1 MEIPIDLVVN
11 YIINRYDLGN
21 NNNKNMELTTQQN
34 GWLRMADMKNT
45 LFDELQKAEL
55 QVQSSLEEI
64 NTDNLKSAKSI
75 MASAKDKRMAFTGMI
90 TDKLINPA
98 MEYEKRMQNV
108 INAAAVVELQ
118 MRKKQE
124 EETLQAQALINEET
138 VLRNHI
144 TNEYF
149 RIAAENR
156 LNYQKGIDASY
167 RNCLANRVPVEKIPA
182 MIADMKRILSL
193 FEVPEMTKF
202 QRTLVS
208 DERALQIFQSIEKY
222 DPKMDLMRYQ
232 SEAEKKWI
240 NYEMDL
246 ANADLA
252 IKALEKQAAE
262 REAEIAQEI
271 AIETATNTLIAQAE
285 SITLE
290 TPRIKREVKVIVI
303 ESEAW
308 AKAVI
313 VNFIR
318 VFPVD
323 KLRVKSWSKLT
334 LAQMAEALAKSGAEL
349 HNLKTEEI
357 CK

>member
-1 MEIPIDLVVN
+1 MDYHYNYHTVN
-11 YIINRYDLGN
+11 LGSH
-21 NNNKNMELTTQQN
+21 NKSRMELTQQQS
-34 GWLRMADMKNT
+34 GWLRMADMKNN
-45 LFDELQKAEL
+45 LFDELQRAEL
-55 QVQSSLEEI
+55 QVQSTLEEV
-64 NTDNLKSAKSI
+64 TTENLKSAKSI

-108 INAAAVVELQ
+108 INAAAVVELE

-124 EETLQAQALINEET
+124 EETLQAQAILNEEAA
-138 VLRNHI
+138 LRNHI

-182 MIADMKRILSL
+182 MVADMKNILSM
-193 FEVPEMTKF
+193 FELPEMTKF

-208 DERALQIFQSIEKY
+208 DERAMEIYKSIEKY

-232 SEAEKKWI
+232 HEAEKKWQ

-246 ANADLA
+246 ANAEVA
-252 IKALEKQAAE
+252 IKALEKAAAE

-285 SITLE
+285 TITLE
-290 TPRIKREVKVIVI
+290 TPKIKREVKIIVV

-308 AKAVI
+308 AKAVL

-318 VFPVD
+318 IFPVD

-349 HNLKTEEI
+349 HNLQTEEV

>member
-1 MEIPIDLVVN
+1 M
-11 YIINRYDLGN
+11 GSH
-21 NNNKNMELTTQQN
+21 NKSRMELTTQQN

-45 LFDELQKAEL
+45 LFDELQRAEL

-64 NTDNLKSAKSI
+64 TTENLKSAKSI
-75 MASAKDKRMAFTGMI
+75 MASAKEKRMAFTGMI
-90 TDKLINPA
+90 TDKLINPS
-98 MEYEKRMQNV
+98 MELE
-108 INAAAVVELQ
+108 

-124 EETLQAQALINEET
+124 EETLQAQALINEEAA
-138 VLRNHI
+138 LRNHI

-156 LNYQKGIDASY
+156 LNYQKAIDASY
-167 RNCLANRVPVEKIPA
+167 RNCLRDRIAVDKIPA
-182 MIADMKRILSL
+182 MVQDMKHILSM
-193 FEVPEMTKF
+193 FELPEMAKF
-202 QRTLVS
+202 QRTYVS
-208 DERALQIFQSIEKY
+208 DERAMEIYQSIEKY

-232 SEAEKKWI
+232 SEAEKKWL

-246 ANADLA
+246 ANAEVA

-285 SITLE
+285 TITLE
-290 TPRIKREVKVIVI
+290 TPRIKREVKIIVV

-308 AKAVI
+308 AKAVL

-318 VFPVD
+318 IFPVD

-349 HNLKTEEI
+349 HNLQTEEV

>member
-1 MEIPIDLVVN
+1 M
-11 YIINRYDLGN
+11 GSH
-21 NNNKNMELTTQQN
+21 NKSLMELTTQQN
-34 GWLRMADMKNT
+34 GWLRMADMKNS
-45 LFDELQKAEL
+45 LFDELQRAEL
-55 QVQSSLEEI
+55 QVQSSLEEV
-64 NTDNLKSAKSI
+64 TTENLKSAKSI
-75 MASAKDKRMAFTGMI
+75 MTGAKEKRMAFTGMI

-108 INAAAVVELQ
+108 INAAAVVELE

-124 EETLQAQALINEET
+124 EETLKAQAIINEESA
-138 VLRNHI
+138 LRAHI

-149 RIAAENR
+149 QIAAENR
-156 LNYQKGIDASY
+156 LNYEKAIDASY
-167 RNCLANRVPVEKIPA
+167 RNCLRDRIAVDKIPA
-182 MIADMKRILSL
+182 MVADMKHILSL
-193 FEVPEMTKF
+193 FELPEMAKF
-202 QRTLVS
+202 QRTHVS
-208 DERALQIFQSIEKY
+208 DERAMEIYQSIEKY
-222 DPKMDLMRYQ
+222 DPKLDLMRYQ

-246 ANADLA
+246 ANAEAA

-285 SITLE
+285 TITLE
-290 TPRIKREVKVIVI
+290 TPRIKREVKIIVV

-318 VFPVD
+318 IFPIE

-349 HNLKTEEI
+349 HNLQMEEV